1 LEAEAELERDVAEAC
16 AAASREGLDGLP
28 WKRYGHGRRRGRRAV
43 HGGGGG
49 VGGVDWCSDDDE
61 YDEDVSDTDDAADD
75 LELSDSEDGD
85 NGDVRGRGER
95 RRGGGRPHAHGGGD
109 PGQQSPAAAR
119 RQGPELELRLTAHS
133 GLILA
138 SAESSTDAGT
148 ASEEEG

>member
-1 LEAEAELERDVAEAC
+1 MSWRSGPRQRGSSGDDGDVCGSIGRLALEAEAELERDVAEAC

-85 NGDVRGRGER
+85 NGDVR
-95 RRGGGRPHAHGGGD
+95 
-109 PGQQSPAAAR
+109 
-119 RQGPELELRLTAHS
+119 
-133 GLILA
+133 
-138 SAESSTDAGT
+138 
-148 ASEEEG
+148 